1 MTCSH
6 VITPGVSAAM
16 RQRFLLASLALALTA
31 PVVAPAFAQDAPYPG
46 AEPPVWSATGELGFA
61 MTRGNR
67 QSENLNTRLLLVQE
81 DSRSKHQLTVSALR
95 AKADVTVVDADGT
108 SQTLYQT
115 SANRYQIGGSTSIK
129 VDQVHNWF
137 GAARYERDDY
147 ATNDY
152 QGTFSFGYGHHFF
165 NDDATFLLVEMGPG
179 YRRAREASTQD
190 VNSDYIVR
198 GLMDFGRNLTDNTRL
213 TNTLLVE
220 AGSDNTFA
228 QNDLGLTVAMNEA
241 LALKAGLQFRHNSD
255 VDESAGIKRT
265 DTLSTINLVYTFK

>member
-1 MTCSH
+1 MVRSH
-6 VITPGVSAAM
+6 VISQVLPAM
-16 RQRFLLASLALALTA
+16 RRSFLPVSLALALAMGT
-31 PVVAPAFAQDAPYPG
+31 PAFAQDAPYPG
-46 AEPPVWSATGELGFA
+46 AEPPVWAATGELGFA

-67 QSENLNTRLLLVQE
+67 DSENLNTRLHLMQE
-81 DSRSKHQLTVSALR
+81 DSRSKHQLTLSALR
-95 AKADVTVVDADGT
+95 AKTDVTVVDAEGNSET
-108 SQTLYQT
+108 VYQT
-115 SANRYQIGGSTSIK
+115 SANRYQIGSTSTK
-129 VDQVHNWF
+129 VDQIHNWF

-165 NDDATFLLVEMGPG
+165 NDDNTFLLFEIGPG
-179 YRRAREASTQD
+179 YRRAREASTQK

-198 GLMDFGRNLTDNTRL
+198 GLMDFGRSLTSNTRL
-213 TNTLLVE
+213 SNTLLVE

-228 QNDLGLTVAMNEA
+228 QNDLGLTVAMNDA

>member
-1 MTCSH
+1 ML
-6 VITPGVSAAM
+6 P
-16 RQRFLLASLALALTA
+16 RRLLLPLALVFAC
-31 PVVAPAFAQDAPYPG
+31 PSWAQDTASPG
-46 AEPPVWSATGELGFA
+46 FERPQWSATGELGFA

-67 QSENLNTRLLLVQE
+67 DSENLNTRLQLVQE
-81 DSRSKHQLTVSALR
+81 DRRSRHQLTLTALR
-95 AKADVTVVDADGT
+95 AKTDVTVIDDAGN
-108 SQTLYQT
+108 SQTVYQT

-129 VDQVHNWF
+129 VDETHNWF

-147 ATNDY
+147 ALNDY

-165 NDDATFLLVEMGPG
+165 NDDDTLLLVEIGPG
-179 YRRAREASTQD
+179 YRRARLRETQE

-198 GLMDFGRNLTDNTRL
+198 GLVDFRRNLTENTRL

-220 AGSDNTFA
+220 SGSDNTFA
-228 QNDLGLTVAMNEA
+228 QNDLGLTVSMSEA

-265 DTLSTINLVYTFK
+265 DTLSTINLVYTFR

>member
-1 MTCSH
+1 ML
-6 VITPGVSAAM
+6 P
-16 RQRFLLASLALALTA
+16 RRLLLPLALVFAC
-31 PVVAPAFAQDAPYPG
+31 PSWAQDTASPG
-46 AEPPVWSATGELGFA
+46 FERPQWSATGELGFA

-67 QSENLNTRLLLVQE
+67 RSENLNTRLHLVQE
-81 DSRSKHQLTVSALR
+81 DARSKHQLTVSALR
-95 AKADVTVVDADGT
+95 AKADVTVVGDDGT
-108 SQTLYQT
+108 SQTVYQT

-129 VDQVHNWF
+129 VDETHNWF

-147 ATNDY
+147 ALNDY

-165 NDDATFLLVEMGPG
+165 NDDDTLLLVEIGPG
-179 YRRAREASTQD
+179 YRRARLRETQE

-198 GLMDFGRNLTDNTRL
+198 GLVDFRRNLTENTRL

-220 AGSDNTFA
+220 SGSDNTFA
-228 QNDLGLTVAMNEA
+228 QNDLGLTVSMSEA

-265 DTLSTINLVYTFK
+265 DTLSTINLVYTFR